1 MVDVAFVP
9 AIGSPIRR
17 SSSRRLHCSS
27 WTSVQNPDVLLLLL
41 LHIPSMAMASNGH
54 EGFTHEEEGQRK
66 KTINLVSDL
75 HGIIL

>member
-1 MVDVAFVP
+1 MP
-9 AIGSPIRR
+9 AQ
-17 SSSRRLHCSS
+17 LMLMLM
-27 WTSVQNPDVLLLLL
+27 LL
-41 LHIPSMAMASNGH
+41 MAMASNGH